1 MATELERTRT
11 QDEMSFRAL
20 AEMIPQL
27 VWSTRENGTIVYA
40 NGRFLEYFGI
50 RREALASW
58 WLADNVHPD
67 DGPAA
72 TTAWRTA
79 LEAGAPYEVE
89 YRLRAAAGDYHW
101 FLARGTPFRDPEQ
114 RVAGWFGTSTPIDRQ
129 LERLERQR
137 RIVEAFQAAFVPRPL
152 PAILGLRLDG
162 AYFAADEHARVGGDW
177 YDALALDERTVLISV
192 GDVMGH
198 GVAAA
203 VSMAKIRQAIVAAAV
218 GDRDPAAILTRA
230 DQVVW
235 LLEPAVATA
244 VVAVLDLVTG
254 RLRVALA
261 GHPPPIIASPAATC
275 FMAPGGIPL
284 GVDPGALYETV
295 EHQLVAGELMVFYTD
310 GLTEAHR
317 TIEED
322 EGRLLLAARG
332 AASGRLDAAGIRSA
346 VIGETRTADDVAILT
361 VRLG

>member
-1 MATELERTRT
+1 MATELERSRDA
-11 QDEMSFRAL
+11 DEMSFRAL

-27 VWSTRENGTIVYA
+27 VWSTRENGAIIYA

-50 RREALASW
+50 GPEALQTW
-58 WLADNVHPD
+58 WLAENVHPD
-67 DGPAA
+67 DVPAA
-72 TTAWRTA
+72 TTAWRRA
-79 LEAGAPYEVE
+79 LQTGDPYEVE

-101 FLARGTPFRDPEQ
+101 FLARGTPFRGPHQ
-114 RVAGWFGTSTPIDRQ
+114 RIAGWFGTSTPIDRQ
-129 LERLERQR
+129 LERLEQQR

-152 PAILGLRLDG
+152 PVIAGLKLDG
-162 AYFAADEHARVGGDW
+162 AYFTADEHARVGGDW
-177 YDALALDERTVLISV
+177 YDVLALDERTVLISV

-198 GVAAA
+198 GLQAA

-235 LLEPAVATA
+235 LLEPAIATA
-244 VVAVLDLVTG
+244 VVAVLDLATG

-261 GHPPPIIASPAATC
+261 GHPPPIVASEAATC

-284 GVDPGALYETV
+284 GVDPGSPYKTV
-295 EHQLVAGELMVFYTD
+295 EHELAAGELIIFYTD
-310 GLTEAHR
+310 GLIEAHR
-317 TIEED
+317 AIEED
-322 EGRLLLAARG
+322 EGRLLIAARAAARG
-332 AASGRLDAAGIRSA
+332 QMSAAGIRAA

-361 VRLG
+361 VRLA